1 MLRKIQEFEYFN
13 PPTLSEALSLLE
25 KHNGQAKILAGGTDL
40 LVGMKEKGLSPRYII
55 DVKGIPGLR
64 SIHFDADGVLTI
76 GALATMQEVEVFPA
90 IREHYPFLSYS
101 AGEVGSVQ
109 VRNRATIGGNL
120 CNAAPSAETA
130 PPLLCLDA
138 KVKIASL
145 KEERII
151 PLEEFFKGP
160 GFTVLDHEGL
170 ARDRAGD
177 ISGDRAEILTGV
189 LVPPSEKK
197 GVYIKHSPRRAMD
210 IAVVGVAAAVT
221 EDEDGTWS
229 DVRIALGAVAPVPLR
244 AKKAE
249 ELLRGKKPTIDLIEK
264 AAGLAQKA
272 SSPISDVRACAE
284 YRLEMVRALVKKTL
298 VRLSGINGEA

>member
-13 PPTLSEALSLLE
+13 PSTLSEALSLLG
-25 KHNGQAKILAGGTDL
+25 KYNGQAKILAGGTDL

-55 DVKGIPGLR
+55 DIKGIPGLKN
-64 SIHFDADGVLTI
+64 IHFDADQGLTI

-90 IREHYPFLSYS
+90 IREHYSFLSYS

-130 PPLLCLDA
+130 PPLLCLDVQ
-138 KVKIASL
+138 VKIASS
-145 KEERII
+145 KGERII
-151 PLEEFFKGP
+151 PLEDFFKGP
-160 GFTVLDHEGL
+160 GFTVLDREVL
-170 ARDRAGD
+170 T
-177 ISGDRAEILTGV
+177 EI
-189 LVPPSEKK
+189 LVPPSKKK
-197 GVYIKHSPRRAMD
+197 GTYIKHSPRRAMD

-221 EDEDGTWS
+221 GDEDGTWS

-249 ELLRGKKPTIDLIEK
+249 EALRGKKPTMYSIKE
-264 AAGLAQKA
+264 AAVLARKTV
-272 SSPISDVRACAE
+272 SPISDVRASAE
-284 YRLEMVRALVKKTL
+284 YRLEMVEVLVHKALTH
-298 VRLSGINGEA
+298 LSGISGEA